1 MFFLKGSFKKEHFRK
16 IVHILVGAFRP
27 KHKCG
32 NLVGDMFCAVTA
44 RDFIMLLILLHAFFL
59 TCCSM
64 DAFALLSLLPPDE
77 APQPLA
83 RGRKRLLAMPAAG
96 SVDAERRPQARAS
109 GAADAGRRPQARAS
123 GSAGAGERP
132 QARLINA
139 QALLDLLPGSGN
151 SSRTKKQT
159 AEIHRRRFVRI
170 KTEHKARRNNTAAA
184 KQQRSK
190 QLRFNTS
197 GKAITADDVMY
208 PAGVQAPKIRGTN
221 SWKEWTP
228 EAIQRGA
235 FMKGTLR
242 QICASLADGHGV
254 FGKGKRGPQHV
265 ANCRKFSANTID
277 AGQSRGK
284 RRLRRQ
290 SLEEAFNFWITN
302 TVFDETK
309 LWFMIRGKGYRRF
322 STLAHHTQVTWEDAL
337 GIHDEDIIQTPKA
350 MTKYTAAVQ
359 FGILDADGV
368 AGICGRDDERP
379 QARYNGTLTISDSH
393 AVNHLTLK
401 YARTILPPAHIML
414 PTFCVQH
421 FTGSTASEVSEK
433 LGIFTRVWCL
443 SKTFA
448 EGDFHQNL
456 VDKMRAVLE
465 DEEMG
470 LQVVDPIGF
479 QFDPH
484 DLGPEFTTAVME
496 RCYPCGLGP
505 GEDTVEEGEPQQRE
519 QIKADFCK
527 FFPFGWNRGPEPKH

>member
-1 MFFLKGSFKKEHFRK
+1 MFFLSGFSKKEHFKK

-44 RDFIMLLILLHAFFL
+44 RDFIMLLLSLWAFFL
-59 TCCSM
+59 ACFM
-64 DAFALLSLLPPDE
+64 NAFALLSLLPPDE

-83 RGRKRLLAMPAAG
+83 RGRKRLLAMSAAG
-96 SVDAERRPQARAS
+96 SVDAERRPRARAS
-109 GAADAGRRPQARAS
+109 GSADAGRRPQARAS

-132 QARLINA
+132 QARFINA
-139 QALLDLLPGSGN
+139 QALLDLLPGAGN
-151 SSRTKKQT
+151 SSQTKKQR
-159 AEIHRRRFVRI
+159 AYFHRRRFVHMR
-170 KTEHKARRNNTAAA
+170 TNHTARRNKSAAV

-190 QLRFNTS
+190 QLKFNSS
-197 GKAITADDVMY
+197 GKAVTADDVMY
-208 PAGVQAPKIRGTN
+208 PAGVLAPKIRGK
-221 SWKEWTP
+221 SVWREWMP
-228 EAIQRGA
+228 EAIQKGA
-235 FMKGTLR
+235 FMKGTHR
-242 QICASLADGHGV
+242 QVCASLADGHGD
-254 FGKGKRGPQHV
+254 FGKGKRSPGQV
-265 ANCRKFSANTID
+265 ANCKFFAANTII
-277 AGQSRGK
+277 AGQSRGAA
-284 RRLRRQ
+284 RLRRQ
-290 SLEEAFNFWITN
+290 SLEKAFNFWITN

-309 LWFMIRGKGYRRF
+309 LWYMIRGKGYRRF

-350 MTKYTAAVQ
+350 MTKYTANVQ
-359 FGILDADGV
+359 WGILDGDGV
-368 AGICGRDDERP
+368 AGIRGRDDERP
-379 QARYNGTLTISDSH
+379 QARYNGALTISDSH
-393 AVNHLTLK
+393 AVNILTLK
-401 YARTILPPAHIML
+401 YARMILPPAHIML

-421 FTGSTASEVSEK
+421 FTGSSAAAVSEK

-470 LQVVDPIGF
+470 LEVVDPIGF
-479 QFDPH
+479 QLDPH
-484 DLGPEFTTAVME
+484 DLGPDFTTAVME

>member
-1 MFFLKGSFKKEHFRK
+1 M
-16 IVHILVGAFRP
+16 
-27 KHKCG
+27 
-32 NLVGDMFCAVTA
+32 
-44 RDFIMLLILLHAFFL
+44 
-59 TCCSM
+59 
-64 DAFALLSLLPPDE
+64 
-77 APQPLA
+77 
-83 RGRKRLLAMPAAG
+83 
-96 SVDAERRPQARAS
+96 
-109 GAADAGRRPQARAS
+109 
-123 GSAGAGERP
+123 
-132 QARLINA
+132 INA
-139 QALLDLLPGSGN
+139 QALLDLLPGAGN
-151 SSRTKKQT
+151 SSQTKKQK
-159 AEIHRRRFVRI
+159 AHFRRRRFVHA
-170 KTEHKARRNNTAAA
+170 KTQNKGRLNNTAAA

-208 PAGVQAPKIRGTN
+208 PAGVQAPKIRGK
-221 SWKEWTP
+221 SVWREWMP

-235 FMKGTLR
+235 FMRGTHR
-242 QICASLADGHGV
+242 QVCASLADGHGV
-254 FGKGKRGPQHV
+254 FGKGKRAPGQV
-265 ANCRKFSANTID
+265 ANCKLFAANTII
-277 AGQSRGK
+277 AGQTRGAA
-284 RRLRRQ
+284 RLRRQ
-290 SLEEAFNFWITN
+290 SLEKAFNFWITN

-309 LWFMIRGKGYRRF
+309 LWYMIRGKGYRRF

-350 MTKYTAAVQ
+350 MTKYTANVQ
-359 FGILDADGV
+359 WGILDGDGV
-368 AGICGRDDERP
+368 AGIRGRDDERP
-379 QARYNGTLTISDSH
+379 QARYNGALTISDSH
-393 AVNHLTLK
+393 AVNILTLK
-401 YARTILPPAHIML
+401 YARAILPPAHIML

-421 FTGSTASEVSEK
+421 FTGSSAAAVSEK

-470 LQVVDPIGF
+470 LEVVDPIGF
-479 QFDPH
+479 QLDPH